1 MARKG
6 RKPKSPDQIRGKLNL
21 TIHPE
26 IREWADVLKRRSS
39 ISLLF
44 EDLVE
49 AEWTRQQ
56 SAAQNPL
63 QPSPAPVPPTQPA
76 PYFHQPSPY
85 YYAPPTPQAQ

>member
-1 MARKG
+1 M
-6 RKPKSPDQIRGKLNL
+6 RGKLNL

-26 IREWADVLKRRSS
+26 IREWAEALKRRRS

-49 AEWTRQQ
+49 AEWKIQQ

-63 QPSPAPVPPTQPA
+63 QPAPAPVPQPQPA

-85 YYAPPTPQAQ
+85 YYAPPTAPQSQQ